1 MKHIFQLPNETDRE
15 ISYLLSLAIKI
26 KSHLLSFDLLQVISA
41 GLLII
46 FGSTFI
52 YSAGQHVGGSMTTA
66 WEKQIMWVLVGYAI
80 WLILS
85 HMNYNILGIIAPI
98 FYLITVL
105 LLVMIFFIGVKV
117 YGARRWLDFG
127 GLRIQPSEFAKVS
140 SLLLISYLASQKK
153 FKINKVSYLLGL
165 FILTAI
171 PFVLVLKE
179 PDLGSSLVFIVIFV
193 TVVFCAKVS
202 WKWILVVTVAC
213 IIVVP
218 GIYPFLHDYQKERI
232 LVFFDP
238 ERDPMNQGWTSRQ
251 TLLSVGSGG
260 FSGKGLLQGTQNTL
274 GFLPQSVS
282 NSDLIFSVIAE
293 ESGFIGSLF
302 MIIMYGLLIFSMM
315 RTAFFAKDQFGYLFA
330 SGAAMMFFEHL
341 YINIGMNIRLMPITG
356 IPLPLISYGGSF
368 MLSSMICLGI
378 LQSIYMRQKYN
389 NYTKIG

>member
-1 MKHIFQLPNETDRE
+1 MKHIFQLQEETDQE
-15 ISYLLSLAIKI
+15 ISYLLNIVLKI
-26 KSHLLSFDLLQVISA
+26 KYQLLRLDFLQIIAA

-52 YSAGQHVGGSMTTA
+52 YSAGQHVGGAMTNA
-66 WEKQIMWVLVGYAI
+66 WEKQIMWVVGGFAI

-85 HMNYNILGIIAPI
+85 YTNYNIIAVVSPFFYIITI
-98 FYLITVL
+98 ILLII
-105 LLVMIFFIGVKV
+105 IFFIGVKV

-127 GLRIQPSEFAKVS
+127 GFRIQPSEFAKVS
-140 SLLLISYLASQKK
+140 CLLLISYIASRKDVMVN
-153 FKINKVSYLLGL
+153 KISHLFGL
-165 FILTAI
+165 FIIIAI

-179 PDLGSSLVFIVIFV
+179 PDLGSSLVFIVAFAV
-193 TVVFCAKVS
+193 VVFCARIS
-202 WKWILVVTVAC
+202 WKWILVVIIAGA
-213 IIVVP
+213 IVVP

-282 NSDLIFSVIAE
+282 NSDLIFSIIAE
-293 ESGFIGSLF
+293 ESGFIGSLS
-302 MIIMYGLLIFSMM
+302 MIIMYGVLIFSMV
-315 RTAFFAKDQFGYLFA
+315 RTAFLTKDQFGYLF
-330 SGAAMMFFEHL
+330 SIGVAMMFFEHL
-341 YINIGMNIRLMPITG
+341 YINVGMNIRLMPITG

-368 MLSSMICLGI
+368 MLSSMICLGVM
-378 LQSIYMRQKYN
+378 QSIYMRRNTQA
-389 NYTKIG
+389 

>member
-1 MKHIFQLPNETDRE
+1 MKHIFQLPNETDQE
-15 ISYLLSLAIKI
+15 ISYLLNLALKF
-26 KSHLLSFDLLQVISA
+26 KSRLLSLDPLQIIAA

-46 FGSTFI
+46 LGSTFI
-52 YSAGQHVGGSMTTA
+52 YSAGQHVGGAMMNA
-66 WEKQIMWVLVGYAI
+66 WEKQLMWVLVGFLI

-85 HMNYNILGIIAPI
+85 YTNYNILAIVAPI
-98 FYLITVL
+98 FYIITII
-105 LLVMIFFIGVKV
+105 LLVMIFFMGIKI

-127 GLRIQPSEFAKVS
+127 GFRMQPSEFAKVS
-140 SLLLISYLASQKK
+140 CLLLISYIASRKE
-153 FKINKVSYLLGL
+153 FGINRISHLFGL
-165 FILTAI
+165 FILAAI
-171 PFVLVLKE
+171 PFVLVLKQ
-179 PDLGSSLVFIVIFV
+179 PDLGSSLIFIVIFA

-202 WKWILVVTVAC
+202 WKWILAVIVAC
-213 IIVVP
+213 AIVVP
-218 GIYPFLHDYQKERI
+218 CTYPFLHDYQKERI

-293 ESGFIGSLF
+293 ESGFIGSLS

-315 RTAFFAKDQFGYLFA
+315 RTAFLAKDQFGYLFA
-330 SGAAMMFFEHL
+330 SGAAMLFFEHL
-341 YINIGMNIRLMPITG
+341 FINIGMNIRLMPITG

-378 LQSIYMRQKYN
+378 LQSIYMRRN
-389 NYTKIG
+389 NN

>member
-1 MKHIFQLPNETDRE
+1 MKYIFQLPNETDQE
-15 ISYLLSLAIKI
+15 ISYFLNLALRIKSQLLSL
-26 KSHLLSFDLLQVISA
+26 DLLQIIAA

-52 YSAGQHVGGSMTTA
+52 YSAGQHVGGIMMTA
-66 WEKQIMWVLVGYAI
+66 WEKQIMWVLVGFVV

-85 HMNYNILGIIAPI
+85 YTNYNILAVIAPV
-98 FYLITVL
+98 FYIITIT
-105 LLVMIFFIGVKV
+105 LLVMIFFMGVKI

-127 GLRIQPSEFAKVS
+127 GFRIQPSEFAKIS
-140 SLLLISYLASQKK
+140 CLLLISYIASRKE
-153 FKINKVSYLLGL
+153 FMINKISHLFGL
-165 FILTAI
+165 FILAAI
-171 PFVLVLKE
+171 PFILVLKE
-179 PDLGSSLVFIVIFV
+179 PDMGSAHIFIVVFA

-202 WKWILVVTVAC
+202 WKWILVVIVAC
-213 IIVVP
+213 VIVVP
-218 GIYPFLHDYQKERI
+218 SIYPFLHDYQKERI
-232 LVFFDP
+232 LVFFDQ

-260 FSGKGLLQGTQNTL
+260 FSGKGLLRGTQNTL

-293 ESGFIGSLF
+293 ESGFIGSIS
-302 MIIMYGLLIFSMM
+302 MIILYGLLIFSMV
-315 RTAFFAKDQFGYLFA
+315 RTAFLAKDQFGYLFA
-330 SGAAMMFFEHL
+330 SGAAMLFFEHL

-378 LQSIYMRQKYN
+378 LQSIYMRRGN
-389 NYTKIG
+389 N

>member
-1 MKHIFQLPNETDRE
+1 MKHIFQLPEKTDQE
-15 ISYLLSLAIKI
+15 ISYFFSFVLKI
-26 KSHLLSFDLLQVISA
+26 KFQFFRLDFLQIIAA

-46 FGSTFI
+46 FGLTFI
-52 YSAGQHVGGSMTTA
+52 YSAGQHVGGVMTTA
-66 WEKQIMWVLVGYAI
+66 WEKQIMWVFVGFII
-80 WLILS
+80 WIILS
-85 HMNYNILGIIAPI
+85 YTNYRIIAIIAPV
-98 FYLITVL
+98 FYIITIILLI
-105 LLVMIFFIGVKV
+105 MIFFVGVKV

-127 GLRIQPSEFAKVS
+127 GVRVQPSEFAKIS
-140 SLLLISYLASQKK
+140 CLLLISHIASRKEFLIKK
-153 FKINKVSYLLGL
+153 ISHLIGL
-165 FILTAI
+165 FILVAI

-179 PDLGSSLVFIVIFV
+179 PDLGSSLVFIIIFT
-193 TVVFCAKVS
+193 TVVFCAKIS
-202 WKWILVVTVAC
+202 WKWVFIVIVAC
-213 IIVVP
+213 AIIVP

-293 ESGFIGSLF
+293 ESGFIGSLL
-302 MIIMYGLLIFSMM
+302 MIIMYGLLIFSMI
-315 RTAFFAKDQFGYLFA
+315 RTAFFAKDQFGYLFS
-330 SGAAMMFFEHL
+330 SGVAMLFFEHL

-378 LQSIYMRQKYN
+378 MQSIYMRRDKV
-389 NYTKIG
+389 